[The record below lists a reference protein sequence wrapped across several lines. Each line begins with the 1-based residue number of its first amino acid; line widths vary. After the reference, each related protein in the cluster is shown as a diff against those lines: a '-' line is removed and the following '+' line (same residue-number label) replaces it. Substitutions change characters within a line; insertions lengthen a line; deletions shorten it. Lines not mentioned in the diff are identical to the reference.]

1 MPVWP
6 RYCDLCMWYPLLYRV
21 LPIVDRL
28 LLSQCFYLHN
38 VQKTCYFFLFLF
50 IYVLSDKVICLKKVI
65 SLLGAPEQKPFWSKF
80 VCSDFVFSD
89 IKCNF
94 FFLEP
99 RVQIWCVLDTKKSW
113 HKKNVICC
121 EVCYLQGSLVI
132 LIWFKFI
139 QTGMPRSGTK
149 YSL

>member
-1 MPVWP
+1 MCV
-6 RYCDLCMWYPLLYRV
+6 CGIHCCTEFYPSL
-21 LPIVDRL
+21 IVCCYHSAFIYTMYKKR
-28 LLSQCFYLHN
+28 
-38 VQKTCYFFLFLF
+38 YFFLFLF